1 MKLAGRT
8 TATPVYKHIA
18 LQGRHLDTGGNPVIA
33 RDIDKTPGKNIR
45 EVMLS
50 DIMKKQSKSL
60 TAKVVTRRC
69 FESRRDRKSRQ
80 LDDFL
85 QVVFILISEVAGA
98 SVAYVFSH

>member
-1 MKLAGRT
+1 
-8 TATPVYKHIA
+8 
-18 LQGRHLDTGGNPVIA
+18 
-33 RDIDKTPGKNIR
+33 
-45 EVMLS
+45 MLS

-69 FESRRDRKSRQ
+69 FESRRDRLSRQ